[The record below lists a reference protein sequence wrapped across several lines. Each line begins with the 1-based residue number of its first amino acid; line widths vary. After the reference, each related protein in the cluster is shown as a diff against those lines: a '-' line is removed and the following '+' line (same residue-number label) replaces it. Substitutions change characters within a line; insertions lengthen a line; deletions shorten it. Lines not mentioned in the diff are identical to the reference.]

1 MEALGINLS
10 GLITQ
15 LISFT
20 VLFLILRKLL
30 FGPIG
35 TMLQTRSEKIK
46 ESLEAAEK
54 VKNEADESAQRLED
68 EINAARQEGQKLIQD
83 AREAAE
89 KYRLQQA
96 EKAEQDSQ
104 ELVKKT
110 EKEMAKLEEKTIQ
123 NVKKE
128 FSSLVISA
136 ATKVV
141 DKSIDE
147 KDHKELIDKTLK
159 EEINN

>member
-1 MEALGINLS
+1 
-10 GLITQ
+10 
-15 LISFT
+15 
-20 VLFLILRKLL
+20 
-30 FGPIG
+30 
-35 TMLQTRSEKIK
+35 MLQEK
-46 ESLEAAEK
+46 
-54 VKNEADESAQRLED
+54 
-68 EINAARQEGQKLIQD
+68 EGQKLIQD

-96 EKAEQDSQ
+96 EKLNKISL

-110 EKEMAKLEEKTIQ
+110 EKEMAKLEEKLFKTSRK
-123 NVKKE
+123 N
-128 FSSLVISA
+128 FPLLVISA